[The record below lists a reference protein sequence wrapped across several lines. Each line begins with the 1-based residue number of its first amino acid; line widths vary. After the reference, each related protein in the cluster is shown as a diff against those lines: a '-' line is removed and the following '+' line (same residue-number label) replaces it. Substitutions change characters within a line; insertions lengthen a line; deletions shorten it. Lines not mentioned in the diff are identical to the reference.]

1 MRERDRRDVVDPL
14 DREPDGVGPSSE
26 TDELREAGAAFLA
39 AADAAIDRALSQDSA
54 QFLAQNRQA
63 GGQ

>member
-1 MRERDRRDVVDPL
+1 MRERDRRDVPDRL
-14 DREPDGVGPSSE
+14 DREPDGFGSGVD
-26 TDELREAGAAFLA
+26 TDDLREAGAAFLA

>member
-1 MRERDRRDVVDPL
+1 MRERDRHDVLHPL
-14 DREPDGVGPSSE
+14 DREPDGFGPGTE
-26 TDELREAGAAFLA
+26 ADELREAGAAFLA
-39 AADAAIDRALSQDSA
+39 AADEAIDRALSQDSA